1 MSIAVLRFL
10 STYCHCS
17 DMVFTVTMKYDSNL
31 LLGAAA
37 FPLDPSLPCVGSCR
51 NAHSTLPPGNLCSS
65 SSHSSPHHPF
75 TVSLSLNRRVVLRS
89 PGRTDFRPLVRHQS
103 SRFPFPHGLFSG
115 APMASA
121 NLEQKDV
128 GSPVLNDSSKNCVC
142 VVF

>member
-1 MSIAVLRFL
+1 MRSMCIEVPHTAIAQTWSSLLPGSLTQTCFWEQL
-10 STYCHCS
+10 PSHWTHHAEMHTPPCHLE
-17 DMVFTVTMKYDSNL
+17 T
-31 LLGAAA
+31 
-37 FPLDPSLPCVGSCR
+37 
-51 NAHSTLPPGNLCSS
+51 CSS

-75 TVSLSLNRRVVLRS
+75 TVPLSLNRGAVFRS
-89 PGRTDFRPLVRHQS
+89 PSRTEFRPLVKHQP